1 MSFSITFFETIAILT
16 DLDFVPDMA
25 LLFEETQQAPE
36 LLLTVTLSIG
46 RVAFKCRQDSSCL
59 LIMREW
65 WYKDRLAHCLN
76 GLMIWNIWDL
86 GWVALKKISWSE
98 SLQHGDWKFLGE
110 IIPPKDLQAALI
122 HCDWGMSARFWLWG
136 MELIPKSLDGAYTI
150 ILRAAL
156 NVHWNRLVI
165 DKSLCG
171 KPPKFINTFGQRCF
185 AGQCTISKK
194 EQVFK
199 LEHIH

>member
-98 SLQHGDWKFLGE
+98 SLQHGDWKKLE
-110 IIPPKDLQAALI
+110 
-122 HCDWGMSARFWLWG
+122 
-136 MELIPKSLDGAYTI
+136 KSSLP
-150 ILRAAL
+150 RA
-156 NVHWNRLVI
+156 
-165 DKSLCG
+165 
-171 KPPKFINTFGQRCF
+171 
-185 AGQCTISKK
+185 
-194 EQVFK
+194 FK
-199 LEHIH
+199 LRLSTAIEEWVLVSGCEGWNLSPNHWMGHTPSYWELLLMYIETDLSSTKVYIHS